1 VKSSPMV
8 LAPEMGPD
16 LCHIEQDRLEVIR
29 VESDHQKSVAC
40 AMHLAKSTFNPERNL
55 VKRRIFQGNDSPYH
69 CKTWLLRQP
78 PLWSSSE
85 TSSTASTTASSS
97 AAASCSSVD
106 EESTYLAAVTIRVN
120 NYKNRCCRWAQVLNM
135 STRRERHGF
144 GTLLMAGV
152 EELLRQEGVDVVVLY
167 PAYNG
172 RAPIFWSSIGF
183 CGYTVSHLPKEEL
196 IAHDRGGPLLP
207 EFETSRHTPLPRWEK
222 RIAPAVPA
230 EEFSSRR
237 AYHLHH
243 SLPIAPSSIS
253 GAPLLAAAARL
264 HAFRADLK
272 AEYSAAPLKFP
283 DGLPDVLAARV
294 QGAVTGIAED
304 PSLGARMRRR
314 ASDAAAAAV
323 ASARV
328 AKQRRKSSRKG
339 LR

>member
-1 VKSSPMV
+1 
-8 LAPEMGPD
+8 
-16 LCHIEQDRLEVIR
+16 
-29 VESDHQKSVAC
+29 
-40 AMHLAKSTFNPERNL
+40 
-55 VKRRIFQGNDSPYH
+55 
-69 CKTWLLRQP
+69 
-78 PLWSSSE
+78 
-85 TSSTASTTASSS
+85 
-97 AAASCSSVD
+97 
-106 EESTYLAAVTIRVN
+106 
-120 NYKNRCCRWAQVLNM
+120 
-135 STRRERHGF
+135 
-144 GTLLMAGV
+144 MAGV
-152 EELLRQEGVDVVVLY
+152 EELLRQEGVDVIVLY

-196 IAHDRGGPLLP
+196 VAHDRGGPLLP

-222 RIAPAVPA
+222 RIAPAVPM

-237 AYHLHH
+237 VLHLHH
-243 SLPIAPSSIS
+243 SLPSAPSSIS
-253 GAPLLAAAARL
+253 GAPLLAEAARL

-304 PSLGARMRRR
+304 ASLGARMRRR

-328 AKQRRKSSRKG
+328 ATQRRRASRKG
-339 LR
+339 VR